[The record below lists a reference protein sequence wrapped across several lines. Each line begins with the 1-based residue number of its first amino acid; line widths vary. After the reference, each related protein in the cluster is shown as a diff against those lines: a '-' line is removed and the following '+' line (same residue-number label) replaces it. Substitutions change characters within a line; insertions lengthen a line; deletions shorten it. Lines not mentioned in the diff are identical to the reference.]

1 MSLIRVPNSPY
12 FHVVLIV
19 NGKRYQKSAK
29 TASRAQAKA
38 LESKWH
44 NELLRQAAFGEA
56 EVVTVAEATR
66 LFLAAHKANV
76 NFSNLRAHCNRFADH
91 FGKQTDLAAITTTD
105 FNRLLAKLAEKL
117 QPGTIN
123 QIAQQF
129 RQLVTETA
137 ALGYATP
144 RIDYPKRLKVKQKTR
159 VFPPEEEAALLNHLA
174 SSPRLRE
181 SNDLAV
187 FLLDTGAR
195 INEALTTTWDDV
207 DLEGRR
213 LRIVR
218 HKTKTQTIIGIT
230 NRLHAILER
239 RLQEDTSRPGNNYV
253 FKNGDISGPRRYSD
267 GAIKWAFAATGI
279 NSPENVA
286 RLGKATI
293 HTFRHHS
300 ISKLTANGLS
310 PQQIMKIS
318 GHASVS
324 SLMRYSHLSQDEVL
338 EKALEILNGGEVR
351 DRRTPSRD

>member
-1 MSLIRVPNSPY
+1 MSLIRVPDSPY

-38 LESKWH
+38 FESKWH

-56 EVVTVAEATR
+56 EAITVAKATR
-66 LFLAAHKANV
+66 LF
-76 NFSNLRAHCNRFADH
+76 
-91 FGKQTDLAAITTTD
+91 LAAITTTD
-105 FNRLLAKLAEKL
+105 FSRFLAKLAEEL

-129 RQLVTETA
+129 RQLVTETE

-159 VFPPEEEAALLNHLA
+159 VFSPEEEVALLDHLS
-174 SSPRLRE
+174 SSPRLHD
-181 SNDLAV
+181 SYDLVV

-207 DLEGRR
+207 DLEGKR
-213 LRIVR
+213 LRIIR
-218 HKTKTQTIIGIT
+218 HKTKTQTILGIT
-230 NRLHAILER
+230 DRLHAVLER
-239 RLQEDTSRPGNNYV
+239 RFQEDTSGPDNNYV
-253 FKNGDISGPRRYSD
+253 FKNGDAAGPRRYCD
-267 GAIKWAFAATGI
+267 AAIKRAFAATGI
-279 NSPENVA
+279 NAPENVA

-293 HTFRHHS
+293 HTFRHHF

-310 PQQIMKIS
+310 PQQVMKLS

-324 SLMRYSHLSQDEVL
+324 SLIRYSHLNQDEVL
-338 EKALEILNGGEVR
+338 EKALEILNEG
-351 DRRTPSRD
+351 

>member
-1 MSLIRVPNSPY
+1 MSLIRIPDSPY

-38 LESKWH
+38 FESKWH
-44 NELLRQAAFGEA
+44 NDLLRQAAFGEA
-56 EVVTVAEATR
+56 EAITVAEATR
-66 LFLAAHKANV
+66 LFLAAHKDNV
-76 NFSNLRAHCNRFADH
+76 NFSNLRAHSDLFGDH

-105 FNRLLAKLAEKL
+105 FNRFLAKLAEEL

-123 QIAQQF
+123 QIAQEF
-129 RQLVTETA
+129 RQLVTETE

-144 RIDYPKRLKVKQKTR
+144 RINYPARLKVKQKTR
-159 VFPPEEEAALLNHLA
+159 VFSPEEEAALLGHLA

-181 SNDLAV
+181 SYDLVV

-207 DLEGRR
+207 DLEARR
-213 LRIVR
+213 LGIIR
-218 HKTKTQTIIGIT
+218 HKTKTQTILGIS
-230 NRLHAILER
+230 NRLHAVLQR
-239 RLQEDTSRPGNNYV
+239 RFQEDTSRPGNNYL
-253 FKNGDISGPRRYSD
+253 FKNGDASGPRPYSD
-267 GAIKWAFAATGI
+267 AAIKRAFAVTGI
-279 NSPENVA
+279 NAPENVV

-293 HTFRHHS
+293 HTFRHHF

-310 PQQIMKIS
+310 PQQVMKLS

-338 EKALEILNGGEVR
+338 EKALEIMNEA
-351 DRRTPSRD
+351 

>member
-1 MSLIRVPNSPY
+1 MSLIRVPGSPY

-38 LESKWH
+38 FESKWH
-44 NELLRQAAFGEA
+44 NELLRQAASGEA
-56 EVVTVAEATR
+56 EAITLAEASR
-66 LFLAAHKANV
+66 LFLATHKDNV
-76 NFSNLRAHCNRFADH
+76 NFSNLRAHCNRFVEH

-105 FNRLLAKLAEKL
+105 FNRFLAKLAEEF

-159 VFPPEEEAALLNHLA
+159 VFSPEEEAALLSHLA

-181 SNDLAV
+181 SYDLAV

-207 DLEGRR
+207 DLDGKR
-213 LRIVR
+213 LRIIR
-218 HKTKTQTIIGIT
+218 HKTKTQTILGIS
-230 NRLHAILER
+230 NRLHAVLQR
-239 RLQEDTSRPGNNYV
+239 RFQQDAHRPGNNYV
-253 FKNGDISGPRRYSD
+253 FKNGDASGPRRYSD
-267 GAIKWAFAATGI
+267 AAIKRAFAATGI

-293 HTFRHHS
+293 HTFRHHF

-310 PQQIMKIS
+310 PQQVMKLS
-318 GHASVS
+318 GHASVA
-324 SLMRYSHLSQDEVL
+324 SLMRYSHLNHDEVL
-338 EKALEILNGGEVR
+338 EKALGILNEG
-351 DRRTPSRD
+351 

>member
-1 MSLIRVPNSPY
+1 MSLIRIPGSPY

-38 LESKWH
+38 FESKWH
-44 NELLRQAAFGEA
+44 NDLLRQAAFGEA
-56 EVVTVAEATR
+56 EAITVAEATR
-66 LFLAAHKANV
+66 LFLAAHKDNV

-105 FNRLLAKLAEKL
+105 FNRFLVKLAAEL
-117 QPGTIN
+117 QAGTIN

-144 RIDYPKRLKVKQKTR
+144 RIDYAKRLKVKQKTR
-159 VFPPEEEAALLNHLA
+159 VFSPEEEDALLNHLS
-174 SSPRLRE
+174 SSPRLWE
-181 SNDLAV
+181 SYDLVV

-195 INEALTTTWDDV
+195 VNEALMTTWDDI

-213 LRIVR
+213 LRIIR
-218 HKTKTQTIIGIT
+218 HKTKTQTILGIT
-230 NRLHAILER
+230 NRLHAVLAR
-239 RLQEDTSRPGNNYV
+239 RFQEDTHRPGNNYV
-253 FKNGDISGPRRYSD
+253 FKNGDASGYRRYSD
-267 GAIKWAFAATGI
+267 AAIKRAFAAPGI

-293 HTFRHHS
+293 HTFRHHF

-310 PQQIMKIS
+310 PQQVMKLS

-324 SLMRYSHLSQDEVL
+324 SLIRYSHLNQDEVL
-338 EKALEILNGGEVR
+338 EKALEILNAG
-351 DRRTPSRD
+351 

>member
-1 MSLIRVPNSPY
+1 MSLIRIPGSPY
-12 FHVVLIV
+12 FHVVLVV

-38 LESKWH
+38 FESKWH

-56 EVVTVAEATR
+56 EAIMVADATR
-66 LFLAAHKANV
+66 LFLAAHKDNV
-76 NFSNLRAHCNRFADH
+76 NLSNLRAHCNRFTDH
-91 FGKQTDLAAITTTD
+91 FGRQTDLAAITKTD
-105 FNRLLAKLAEKL
+105 FNRFLAKLAEEL

-159 VFPPEEEAALLNHLA
+159 VFSPEEEAALLDHLA

-181 SNDLAV
+181 SYDLVV

-213 LRIVR
+213 LRIIR
-218 HKTKTQTIIGIT
+218 HKTKTQTILGIS
-230 NRLHAILER
+230 NRLRTVLAR
-239 RLQEDTSRPGNNYV
+239 RLQEDTQRPTNSYV
-253 FKNGDISGPRRYSD
+253 FKNSDASG
-267 GAIKWAFAATGI
+267 
-279 NSPENVA
+279 
-286 RLGKATI
+286 
-293 HTFRHHS
+293 
-300 ISKLTANGLS
+300 
-310 PQQIMKIS
+310 
-318 GHASVS
+318 
-324 SLMRYSHLSQDEVL
+324 
-338 EKALEILNGGEVR
+338 
-351 DRRTPSRD
+351 